1 MSRRLGLAVESV
13 ADTCEGCGRTL
24 DSFGWHRCTCM
35 RTGRVQTRHK
45 PLVAVWQR
53 VFREAG
59 IPIPDR
65 NRERVMASTHINRG
79 PTDMRRMD
87 LITPGIDGVFQGS
100 PLFMDVTIVSPIRG
114 NGRSMPHSY
123 RTNGAA
129 LSRADDRN
137 RNRDYPDVER
147 SSTAQLLCLGV
158 ETYGRWGDHSITL
171 VRQLARYRSR
181 NSPDY
186 VRASVEQCSN
196 NRWWGLLSV
205 AVQCIVA
212 EGILRLQGADLHA
225 AGDSVEQL
233 ILEDLLHMHP

>member
-1 MSRRLGLAVESV
+1 MS
-13 ADTCEGCGRTL
+13 
-24 DSFGWHRCTCM
+24 
-35 RTGRVQTRHK
+35 
-45 PLVAVWQR
+45 
-53 VFREAG
+53 
-59 IPIPDR
+59 
-65 NRERVMASTHINRG
+65 
-79 PTDMRRMD
+79 
-87 LITPGIDGVFQGS
+87 
-100 PLFMDVTIVSPIRG
+100 
-114 NGRSMPHSY
+114 HSY
-123 RTNGAA
+123 RTNGAT
-129 LSRADDRN
+129 LSRVDDRN

-147 SSTAQLLCLGV
+147 SSTAQLLCLGI

-171 VRQLARYRSR
+171 IRQFVRYRSR

>member
-1 MSRRLGLAVESV
+1 MFE
-13 ADTCEGCGRTL
+13 
-24 DSFGWHRCTCM
+24 
-35 RTGRVQTRHK
+35 
-45 PLVAVWQR
+45 
-53 VFREAG
+53 
-59 IPIPDR
+59 
-65 NRERVMASTHINRG
+65 THWGHQQI
-79 PTDMRRMD
+79 
-87 LITPGIDGVFQGS
+87 LIHFS
-100 PLFMDVTIVSPIRG
+100 PLKLQEKTHQQRINSRASA
-114 NGRSMPHSY
+114 R
-123 RTNGAA
+123 A

-233 ILEDLLHMHP
+233 ILEDLLHMHPWALHIAIAMIR